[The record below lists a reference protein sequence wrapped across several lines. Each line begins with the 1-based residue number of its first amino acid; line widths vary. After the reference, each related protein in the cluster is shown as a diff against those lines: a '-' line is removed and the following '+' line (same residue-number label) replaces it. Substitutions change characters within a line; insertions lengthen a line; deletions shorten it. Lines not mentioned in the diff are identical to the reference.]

1 MFDISIAEADTYTV
15 TKLLFFGLFGLT
27 KAEDT
32 LINCKHEPWVLEWT
46 TLIFSAYLLI
56 TAIVLIN
63 LLIAMMSDTYQRIQ
77 VSRNKEHFV
86 EFNRIYKVISIK
98 GCMNF
103 I

>member
-1 MFDISIAEADTYTV
+1 MKNFKLINTYRQLFYIDAHTYEV
-15 TKLLFFGLFGLT
+15 LKLLFFALFGLT

-32 LINCKHEPWVLEWT
+32 LLTRKKEGLVLEWA

-77 VSRNKEHFV
+77 VPKYYFM
-86 EFNRIYKVISIK
+86 F
-98 GCMNF
+98 
-103 I
+103 